1 MRWRMLSCE
10 TLLVAAGACSDESD
24 DSSSVVLLVQ
34 INTTGTESE
43 TSARLLSLQCMRELL
58 LFGACVLRRS
68 SRSLL
73 C

>member
-24 DSSSVVLLVQ
+24 DSSVVLLVQ

-58 LFGACVLRRS
+58 LFGGCVLRRS